1 MEWLLGWDVVGRMA
15 VAMVLGA
22 LIGLEREVRDHPAG
36 LRTHAAVALG
46 AAVFGVIST
55 VGFSEIAA
63 PRSETNLQADV
74 TRVASQVVVGI
85 GFLGAGLIFRR
96 GGAVRNLTTAASLWV
111 TAAVGLA
118 SGVGDPGVAVVGT
131 LLMVGILAALRRPQ
145 RWLLS
150 RTGRSRGRLQITVAE
165 GGEPSDLRAAIEAA
179 DVRVDRWR
187 TEKHDGRAVV
197 EARVSARTAAQLDE
211 GIGALVV
218 AGGVH
223 DLRLR

>member
-1 MEWLLGWDVVGRMA
+1 MEWSLGWDVVGRMA

-96 GGAVRNLTTAASLWV
+96 GGAIRNLTTAASLWV

-131 LLMVGILAALRRPQ
+131 LLMVGILAALRGPQ
-145 RWLLS
+145 RWLLG

-165 GGEPSDLRAAIEAA
+165 GGAPSDLRAAVEAE

-187 TEKHDGRAVV
+187 TEKHDGRVVV
-197 EARVSARTAAQLDE
+197 EARVSARTATRLDE
-211 GIGALVV
+211 GIGAV
-218 AGGVH
+218 ATAPAVR